1 MTNGVRSCSR
11 PTVVRFHVDE
21 PSLFFAGGFA
31 SPGVLSLEYGSA
43 GRPWKSGK
51 LHTGKETEVS
61 RVFDTSE
68 ATANGR
74 RSVRHR
80 GGLA

>member
-1 MTNGVRSCSR
+1 MTNGARSYSR
-11 PTVVRFHVDE
+11 PTAVRYHVDE

-31 SPGVLSLEYGSA
+31 SPAVLSLEYGSA
-43 GRPWKSGK
+43 GRPWKPGK

-61 RVFDTSE
+61 RGVATSE
-68 ATANGR
+68 ATAIR
-74 RSVRHR
+74 KRSVRHR